1 MSSVIEFEHVSKRF
15 RLRRDRPRSL
25 QEFFLNA
32 LRMRASE
39 TVETIWS
46 LLDVS
51 FHVPRGEMV
60 GIIGANGAGKS
71 TALKLVSRIL
81 EPTEG
86 RVIVKGRV
94 TGLLELGAG
103 FHPDLTGRENVYLNG
118 SILGMR
124 RKTIESRLDAIVEFA
139 ELQQFIDVPVKHYS
153 SGMFMRLGFATAVHS
168 DADVLLVDEVLAVG
182 DQAFQSRCLERI
194 GEMRRGG
201 TTILLV
207 SHDASTIRRMC
218 DRAVWLHKGKVESLG
233 TADSVIADYME
244 QVWQQRSEQLEERVQ
259 REEGDDNTEHGDQAQ
274 EPSAQRWGSGE
285 AVVEDVVFLGI
296 EGAEQRVFRTGER
309 LVARISYQAHK
320 QVERPA
326 FGVAIYR
333 DDGAH
338 VNGPN
343 SVVDGYQIPTIV
355 GKGRIDYIVEAL
367 PLTPGRYEFTAAIYD
382 YGSTHA
388 FDHRHRAFTFEVQA
402 GSMGAREGLVHMPS
416 VWEHRK

>member
-1 MSSVIEFEHVSKRF
+1 MDASFSPPVFRF
-15 RLRRDRPRSL
+15 RNR
-25 QEFFLNA
+25 
-32 LRMRASE
+32 
-39 TVETIWS
+39 V
-46 LLDVS
+46 
-51 FHVPRGEMV
+51 VPRERGHNDGSALAHALHQCVDNRV
-60 GIIGANGAGKS
+60 G
-71 TALKLVSRIL
+71 
-81 EPTEG
+81 
-86 RVIVKGRV
+86 
-94 TGLLELGAG
+94 
-103 FHPDLTGRENVYLNG
+103 
-118 SILGMR
+118 
-124 RKTIESRLDAIVEFA
+124 AIVEFA

-285 AVVEDVVFLGI
+285 AVVEDVVFLGT
-296 EGAEQRVFRTGER
+296 EGVEQRVFRTGER
-309 LVARISYQAHK
+309 FVARINYQVVNR
-320 QVERPA
+320 VERPA
-326 FGVAIYR
+326 FGVAIHR

-343 SVVDGYQIPTIV
+343 SVADGYDLAAIE
-355 GKGRIDYIVEAL
+355 GHGCMDYVIESL
-367 PLTPGRYEFTAAIYD
+367 PLQPGRYEFTSAIYD
-382 YGSTHA
+382 HSSTHPY
-388 FDHRHRAFTFEVQA
+388 DHRHRAFTFEVHA
-402 GSMGAREGLVHMPS
+402 GASGACEGLVDIPGR
-416 VWEHRK
+416 WEHKTRDGCQSLSCP